1 MTKVRLP
8 DGSIEIF
15 PDDMSHA
22 VIEAIL
28 RKRFPPP
35 RPKSLEPGERA
46 WRGNGAEVTFSP
58 VMQRYVVYDA
68 AGTARGF
75 RTSLDAAIDL
85 ADAILPPPQPRTKPE
100 QQPAPKR
107 VDVGVA
113 AEGQIAADI
122 ESHIRRSEGQAR
134 RHRRFEIVEHKR
146 GRRRAV

>member
-46 WRGNGAEVTFSP
+46 WRGNGAEVSFSP
-58 VMQRYVVYDA
+58 VMQRYVVYDE

-85 ADAILPPPQPRTKPE
+85 ADALPPLIPPRPVK
-100 QQPAPKR
+100 APTTAPTVR
-107 VDVGVA
+107 DVA
-113 AEGQIAADI
+113 APELQIAADI
-122 ESHIRRSEGQAR
+122 ERHIRQSEGQVR
-134 RHRRFEIVEHKR
+134 RHRRFEIVEHRR

>member
-22 VIEAIL
+22 AIEAIL

-46 WRGNGAEVTFSP
+46 WRGNGAEVSFSP
-58 VMQRYVVYDA
+58 VMQRYVVHDA
-68 AGTARGF
+68 AGMPRGF

-85 ADAILPPPQPRTKPE
+85 ADSILPPPQPRSKPE
-100 QQPAPKR
+100 PQPVPTR
-107 VDVGVA
+107 DIGVA
-113 AEGQIAADI
+113 AESQIAADI
-122 ESHIRRSEGQAR
+122 DSHIRQSEGRSRRVQRQAIIERADR
-134 RHRRFEIVEHKR
+134 RR
-146 GRRRAV
+146 GRR